1 MKEFNKLFN
10 IFTVLAIIIMLLTTV
25 VAASV
30 TVIEK
35 GKSNLYSVIA
45 ERIEFQAYGIHF
57 FSANTTI
64 NEFPIREYCIN
75 LV

>member
-10 IFTVLAIIIMLLTTV
+10 IFTVLAIVIMLLTTV
-25 VAASV
+25 VAASI

-35 GKSNLYSVIA
+35 GKSNLYSVNA
-45 ERIEFQAYGIHF
+45 
-57 FSANTTI
+57 TI
-64 NEFPIREYCIN
+64 NEFLISEYCIN